1 MLFSFTYCYNNEF
14 LTHFLFIRYM
24 LGVLIVDVVVIVN
37 GVNASKVVDVII
49 AIDTVGIVDVF

>member
-1 MLFSFTYCYNNEF
+1 
-14 LTHFLFIRYM
+14 M

-37 GVNASKVVDVII
+37 GVNASKVVDVIV